1 MFPVATSLQNVFFLF
16 WIVLSPVRDKRIIKQ
31 WIRFC
36 PGTNILYMYIHAI
49 ISAWSHHTDQQ
60 KTHYSVHY
68 KTRCWSSPWHFLNL
82 SNMLFVHFLPRV
94 QLFNSSVLDFSST
107 HLILSQCWYLN
118 SEFMPDHC
126 KIRKCMNWKQNHI
139 SAPNDS
145 FKQKKKWEKH
155 IKQQNSNWATACVT
169 TASNVRGKLYVKV
182 ILCLYSFFI
191 FPSFSSSWFSSFSS
205 TILPSTLSSPLPSF
219 LFFLH
224 FTIKFVS

>member
-1 MFPVATSLQNVFFLF
+1 M
-16 WIVLSPVRDKRIIKQ
+16 K
-31 WIRFC
+31 
-36 PGTNILYMYIHAI
+36 Y
-49 ISAWSHHTDQQ
+49 TDQQ

-145 FKQKKKWEKH
+145 LKQKKKWEKH
-155 IKQQNSNWATACVT
+155 IKQQNSNSLCYHSKQRERNTVCQ
-169 TASNVRGKLYVKV
+169 SNIMSLFFLYFSIFFLQLVF
-182 ILCLYSFFI
+182 LLLLNNPSFHPF
-191 FPSFSSSWFSSFSS
+191 FPS
-205 TILPSTLSSPLPSF
+205 SF
-219 LFFLH
+219 LPLFLH